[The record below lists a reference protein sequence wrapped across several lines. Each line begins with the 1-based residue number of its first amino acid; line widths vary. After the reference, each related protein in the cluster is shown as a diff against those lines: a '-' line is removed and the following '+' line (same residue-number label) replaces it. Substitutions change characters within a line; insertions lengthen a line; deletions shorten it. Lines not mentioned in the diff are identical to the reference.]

1 MFYFSFIIKPIM
13 IILYLKSNNSYNFF
27 FNFWQNKKEIN
38 EKGNDILI
46 EEIYFFSP

>member
-27 FNFWQNKKEIN
+27 YFWQNKKEIN

-46 EEIYFFSP
+46 EEIYFFPP